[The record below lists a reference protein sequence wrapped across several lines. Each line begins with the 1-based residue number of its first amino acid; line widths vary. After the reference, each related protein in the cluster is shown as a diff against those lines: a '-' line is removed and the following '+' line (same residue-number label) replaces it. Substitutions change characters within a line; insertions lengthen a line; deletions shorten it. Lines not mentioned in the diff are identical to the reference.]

1 MLIVIFST
9 STKRI
14 EKVYNSQPTWSKTK
28 TYYGWE
34 KEKSAEREGRG
45 VPEEAGEADRDWSLR
60 MLGATLHDFNFHT
73 KSNGRSIKGSKR
85 STLYKDFFGYGV
97 KTRLKGGRENFATIV
112 RTISR
117 ALPLQSS
124 NFFKGTILPEK
135 ETVIKKLENK
145 ILVFGFNF
153 LRFTL

>member
-1 MLIVIFST
+1 MQKGKEEGSRRSWGGRQRLIT
-9 STKRI
+9 
-14 EKVYNSQPTWSKTK
+14 QD
-28 TYYGWE
+28 
-34 KEKSAEREGRG
+34 A
-45 VPEEAGEADRDWSLR
+45 
-60 MLGATLHDFNFHT
+60 GATLQDFGFHT

-85 STLYKDFFGYGV
+85 STFYKDFFGYGV

-135 ETVIKKLENK
+135 EQ
-145 ILVFGFNF
+145 
-153 LRFTL
+153 